1 MRAVTAPPLI
11 GHVEAKPP
19 TCRRVVLA
27 FPQTSYRVEAYVLAA
42 ERLGIELVL
51 ATDRADAATR
61 FAQRTVLVDFANPE
75 EGAASI
81 VSRGPF
87 DGVIATSEESAVM
100 VARVCAE
107 LGLPHHDVEGAR
119 AAEDKCR
126 MRERLLRAGFGAPSF
141 RVLEKDESPEHM
153 LPGVRFPCVVK
164 PPMLSGSQGVVRA
177 NDASELRA
185 AIARVRAL
193 LGHHR
198 KSLGADDRFFRLLI
212 EDYLPGDEIA
222 VEAFMDRG
230 SLQVICVFDKPDPL
244 VGPFFEETIYV
255 TPSRLPDAALARALA
270 VTARAARALG
280 LVHGPIHAEL
290 RVHEGQASIL
300 EIAARTIGGLCS
312 RILDLTTGSLEEL
325 LLSHAIGSTPRRTS
339 TESSSHSSGVMM
351 MPIARSGILRAV
363 HGIEAARAVG
373 CIADVIV
380 SIEPGQTLRA
390 LPEGSTYLG
399 FIFARG
405 ESPEQ
410 VERALRESFLKLR
423 FDLTPLLPMALA
435 TEPAEPE

>member
-1 MRAVTAPPLI
+1 MRAVTALP
-11 GHVEAKPP
+11 GVDHFAAKPGM
-19 TCRRVVLA
+19 CRRVVLA
-27 FPQTSYRVEAYVLAA
+27 FPQTSYRVEAYLLAA
-42 ERLGIELVL
+42 ERLGIELLL
-51 ATDRADAATR
+51 ATDMADAATR
-61 FAQRTVLVDFANPE
+61 FAQRTVVVDFANPE
-75 EGAASI
+75 EGAGSI

-100 VARVCAE
+100 MAQVCAE

-126 MRERLLRAGFGAPSF
+126 MRERLFRAGFGAPSF
-141 RVLEKDESPEHM
+141 RVLERDESPERIVP
-153 LPGVRFPCVVK
+153 LVRFPCVVK
-164 PPMLSGSQGVVRA
+164 PPMLSGSQGVIRA
-177 NDASELRA
+177 NDASELRN

-193 LGHHR
+193 LGLHR

-255 TPSRLPDAALARALA
+255 TPSRLPHAALARALD

-290 RVHEGQASIL
+290 RVHLGEASVL

-312 RILDLTTGSLEEL
+312 RVLELATGSLEEL
-325 LLSHAIGSTPRRTS
+325 LLSHAIGSMPPCTS
-339 TESSSHSSGVMM
+339 MSSSSPSSGVMM

-363 HGIEAARAVG
+363 HGLEAARTVASVS
-373 CIADVIV
+373 DVVV
-380 SIEPGQTLRA
+380 SVALGQTLRA
-390 LPEGSTYLG
+390 LPDGSTYLG

-405 ESPEQ
+405 SSPEQ
-410 VERALRESFLKLR
+410 VERALRESFAELR
-423 FDLTPLLPMALA
+423 FDVSPLLPIALA
-435 TEPAEPE
+435 TQPD